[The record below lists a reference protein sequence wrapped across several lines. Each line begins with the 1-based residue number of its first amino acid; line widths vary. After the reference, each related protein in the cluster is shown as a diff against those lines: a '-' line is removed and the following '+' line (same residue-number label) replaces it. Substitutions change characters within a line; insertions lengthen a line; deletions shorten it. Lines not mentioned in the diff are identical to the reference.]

1 MGPQPPIPIYPR
13 AMTTIMKGPLY
24 NQLRNETENDFR
36 PKFAVEI
43 YVHIKYF
50 IKKLYFAIN
59 GNWKLSKNISEM
71 RKIQFIYLKE
81 NLVSL
86 FLLILNAVN
95 LPQFL
100 TECKIWFCR
109 FFKFVKMAY
118 SDQIA
123 GFFRGKMIF
132 YDWKLKLFMIL

>member
-1 MGPQPPIPIYPR
+1 
-13 AMTTIMKGPLY
+13 MKGPLY
-24 NQLRNETENDFR
+24 NQLRNETENDFE
-36 PKFAVEI
+36 PKFTVEI

-86 FLLILNAVN
+86 FFVNFKCSEFATVFNGMQNLIL
-95 LPQFL
+95 
-100 TECKIWFCR
+100 
-109 FFKFVKMAY
+109 
-118 SDQIA
+118 
-123 GFFRGKMIF
+123 
-132 YDWKLKLFMIL
+132 

>member
-24 NQLRNETENDFR
+24 NQLRNETENDFK

-59 GNWKLSKNISEM
+59 GN
-71 RKIQFIYLKE
+71 
-81 NLVSL
+81 
-86 FLLILNAVN
+86 
-95 LPQFL
+95 
-100 TECKIWFCR
+100 
-109 FFKFVKMAY
+109 
-118 SDQIA
+118 
-123 GFFRGKMIF
+123 
-132 YDWKLKLFMIL
+132 